1 MRTRF
6 VCFSCWID
14 GRDRSGF
21 CSAARGQYGGAL
33 PGPGWQVMKADWGA
47 GNRWADVTTKTGPG
61 PGRKPGYGDLQIVR
75 AYYGLNQRTNDV
87 TQRVRGMVNK
97 REFGRRAGAGSG
109 QGADGDL
116 PGESQGADG
125 NGERGNTLRI
135 P

>member
-47 GNRWADVTTKTGPG
+47 GNRWADVTTKTGP
-61 PGRKPGYGDLQIVR
+61 R
-75 AYYGLNQRTNDV
+75 AWAEAGLRRFADCAGVLRAKSKDERRNTASTRHGEQKGVWEASRRRERT
-87 TQRVRGMVNK
+87 GC
-97 REFGRRAGAGSG
+97 
-109 QGADGDL
+109 
-116 PGESQGADG
+116 
-125 NGERGNTLRI
+125 
-135 P
+135 